1 MKPIN
6 QGLANRLLC
15 VLIPLFL
22 ASCASIPEMQILYR
36 LSSPSDSLKGK
47 QIALTIK
54 DDRKSKVILKQG
66 AREEFEG
73 FTGNIALSVAAH
85 DDEGFKVGT
94 FPVTDLMEEAMEE
107 RLQNQGISAIT
118 EKAPGTPELIILL
131 KAFTLDLEGRDWS
144 AKIGYEAQ
152 LKKNGRVLA
161 NQIINAEA
169 ERMKIV
175 GRSQAD
181 TLMSEIFS
189 DAINALDLARL
200 FAQAEALGH

>member
-1 MKPIN
+1 MKQIN
-6 QGLANRLLC
+6 QGLANQLLY
-15 VLIPLFL
+15 LMIPLFL

-36 LSSPSDSLKGK
+36 LPSPSDSLKGK
-47 QIALTIK
+47 EIALTVR
-54 DDRKSKVILKQG
+54 DDRKSKAILKQG
-66 AREEFEG
+66 AREEFRG

-94 FPVTDLMEEAMEE
+94 FPVTDLMEEAMEK
-107 RLQNQGISAIT
+107 RLENQGIKAIT

-131 KAFTLDLEGRDWS
+131 KTFTLDIQGRDWS
-144 AKIGYEAQ
+144 ANIGYEAQ

-181 TLMSEIFS
+181 TLMSELFS